1 MEASGCVCLKV
12 LKVFD
17 VDGVGTDFEELLVLR
32 VLLEVPRVRRT
43 LDCRHERRWN
53 LKSVSVESETNCA
66 WYGQGWVSALLEK
79 QVTTSYY
86 SHYFQRVAG
95 EKFLE
100 TNICQA
106 YPDCG
111 LFQYPFGVKNMNWH
125 FAKLKN
131 ICLGSKKCKRIIKDI
146 THRSP

>member
-1 MEASGCVCLKV
+1 MHDWLVEASGCVRLKV

-43 LDCRHERRWN
+43 LDGRHERRWN

-66 WYGQGWVSALLEK
+66 WYGQGWVSALRYGRNKK
-79 QVTTSYY
+79 QLRSIY
-86 SHYFQRVAG
+86 SHYFQRVVRN
-95 EKFLE
+95 FL
-100 TNICQA
+100 NSCQA

-111 LFQYPFGVKNMNWH
+111 LLQYSIGVK
-125 FAKLKN
+125 K
-131 ICLGSKKCKRIIKDI
+131 
-146 THRSP
+146 T